1 MDYTETAMGLIAQAG
16 DSRSY
21 CMEAIEAAR
30 KGDFGQARTCLENAS
45 QAMVE
50 AHDMQ
55 TQLIRDEMTGNA
67 APVSLL
73 MVHAQDHLNLALIM
87 RDIAEEFITVYEK
100 LRNLE
105 GKTC

>member
-1 MDYTETAMGLIAQAG
+1 MDTTEIAMGLIAQAG

-30 KGDFGQARTCLENAS
+30 SKDFEQARACLENAA

-50 AHDMQ
+50 AHDIQ
-55 TQLIRDEMTGNA
+55 TQLIRDEMTGNSNT
-67 APVSLL
+67 VSLL

-87 RDIAEEFITVYEK
+87 RDIAEEFIAVYEK
-100 LRNLE
+100 LHEMESRV
-105 GKTC
+105 C